1 MFEIEWLSYTD
12 RILWKLESSEIQK
25 IVLVMETKFYIKNR
39 ENRMETIFKKVTKW
53 VALFLCV
60 LLGSSGAFAQEL
72 TVDGV
77 ESTTACPGNP
87 IVLQAAGFDTDVTT
101 VDFYRSKNGGAFEVV
116 GSAIG
121 ADGVFVYVD
130 DMGDTNYSYYAKAG
144 GKQSNVVTVNQAPEN
159 ECATACHQSSTGDY
173 FNGTD
178 FNPKGGSQTTSNTI
192 DGSLINDPDGDVESY
207 FDDYDVIFK
216 NEGCGQGK
224 ISNDFQAFFGDFKP
238 KADSTGKYSNYYW
251 FSNGQDISCTPFSYS
266 FKMYGSPI
274 NNVKDTVWD
283 MSYYRMTLRAYIKK
297 KSNCTSDCSNATLI
311 LETGSGSQGNFY
323 QNADHADVFLYDDQ
337 TGKLIGKKSANNSFA
352 HLSLSDLL
360 CKSEL
365 NDRLLRLDVHF
376 YGKFDLMNK
385 NDNTYFTLKPKFNQ
399 WGSCFEMAV
408 DYVSAEMQSVCM
420 DNSAACIDD
429 YVTVV
434 AAGFP
439 YGSEYIWEVYNKETK
454 TWESLKTS
462 NGNTIPTTENKVSIR
477 VTDLG
482 KKAYRVYDKNTV
494 NSSSEY
500 MNFYLTGKNCKPI
513 LPGKIV
519 GERTV
524 CFDPTDTDAIGEKF
538 YVEPRDGNPNVSYT
552 WKLTKDGVDYSN
564 RISYKG
570 GDLVH
575 GDPKGDTIYVKLGNE
590 DYSGEYILQVYTNYW
605 EKLPDNTYKKETAS
619 TPIPAT
625 LNAYRMPKIDL
636 VLHNGSDG
644 VDENQKKLC
653 PTDKKQVL
661 TIKADG
667 AMEDLPYIYEWSSAT
682 PFTGHPDSANVVMPW
697 DSACSG
703 KLKEHKLGVTVS
715 IQDVGCPTTAERTYG
730 VSPLEQPEIHC
741 NTLPQSESFFLSETE
756 SEKSIQLKSP
766 TFEAGCEKD
775 PDFFVSV
782 KEKKG
787 GVCGKEVA
795 SIATSKSEVENALK
809 NNPVS
814 LPAGS
819 YCVEYI
825 VRDGCGNE
833 DACSVEILVK
843 DTVPPYVNCTK
854 ISSYRTTT
862 TQQGACEATPGSK
875 VELPGLAAPT
885 LKDQNGVDGE
895 ILGFYEGRLVTANV
909 PDPNNAETRALFDK
923 DVKLNAPYEIGS
935 TYILWSFTDDWGNTS
950 YCTQLVEVIDDT
962 KPNVTCHYNI
972 NAPQVVASFDSICGL
987 SVNGL
992 LGQVESPSAVDVCSG
1007 AGTALSPV
1015 IFISGENGGALDSY
1029 RRIEKDEFDDL
1040 IFKVN
1045 QTYRI
1050 VWRYYKAFNDTVYE
1064 DCILQ
1069 FKVEDKTPPV
1079 FDCTQ
1084 LVTIRALANTY
1095 KEKDKQPL
1103 YLKYASY
1110 NDVTIND
1117 TLYTG
1122 TLKGPFDSDSIKFI
1136 TSADVEDNCDE
1147 SPTVEIRVIDP
1158 KGEVFASN
1166 VGIGTDVKSID
1177 DLKLLHF
1184 SVGANTIVY
1193 TIKDASGNQVQCSQ
1207 SIEVSTGTTPE
1218 PNCPAEF
1225 VTIYANNDCEAEFVL
1240 TKEDVPTA
1248 NVPVLSRGLYFVF
1261 PTSVLKNEDDLHKY
1275 FPSNDGVHKDNIGLL
1290 SDKSPYYLKEG
1301 KTHPAPEKEYVK
1313 LPALNMGLLCQVTS
1327 FDNWDLYNNGKAY
1340 EKVGVGPA
1348 AKINDIGRLIY
1359 WSPWRTGASGQDKMI
1374 GVSNSM
1380 SLADRYTI
1388 YPYKIELLTSDGEP
1402 VLGNESLI
1410 AQDSVYGTDD
1420 GTFVYNDIETVRYRY
1435 FRPRSYYSRGTG
1447 WNLNGNSAEPGYV
1460 STDEYDYVCEAK
1472 SLNRVNNYEE
1482 TILSTK
1488 LTKGEYQLI
1497 YHFENQRN
1505 KLADD
1510 YQSVACTVK
1519 IVVEDTI
1526 PPTMDC
1532 SVIDLAVT
1540 KKTFAANDQCKVSMD
1555 SLRQYG
1561 FKEFTKDELNVND
1574 NCSNRE
1580 NITLELERVHNSL
1593 VNKEPSIVY
1602 GNELEM
1608 GLTTFR
1614 WIITDESSNKDTC
1627 ELNITVVDLTPPVVD
1642 CSKIPNIS
1650 AVTEPGLCTASSA
1663 SFGLTIP
1670 VAEKGDACSNFSD
1683 SEVIKGVP
1691 YRYRLDENGD
1701 TINGSNGLDVFD
1713 VPYELGDTYIRW
1725 TFTDAVGNDTFCI
1738 QKITVIDNQKPI
1750 FADCDNLEK
1759 LTYELEAEECA
1770 APVDK
1775 VKVLLGSHTATDNCG
1790 VEVEGVP
1797 YVHVTI
1803 GDPIKPEYKD
1813 FSYPLFVPLP
1823 DNFLKDTTYK
1833 IIWVFDDGEGNAIAC
1848 DQDLEIKDVTIPDI
1862 SSVCPSDKVIDVAA
1876 TVECSVEIGN
1886 IDLPTIDEMK
1896 INDKCD
1902 GILYPEMIIR
1912 IVDSKGKYLAYR
1924 KNIVDG
1930 VDETVGVLF
1939 PVTKPGMPHYVIY
1952 AYEDKAGNVDTCQ
1965 FEVNIADSIA
1975 PIVECMAKE
1984 QGPFF
1989 RDDEECYMSWERLFE
2004 MYHRPSA
2011 RDLCDGELYGQDYI
2025 TPTINRFEIK
2035 CSEYVGGVCTKYD
2048 TTLVGHTDEEFD
2060 YPIGETLL
2068 EYIFTDK
2075 TGNSDTCLVSIP
2087 VQTGIECP
2095 NDTLK
2100 PKAELGECIV
2110 KFGSLNSMLDT
2121 LKSYAVDIC
2130 TGDSILGNWTG
2141 RNGSFLPS
2149 ADFEF
2154 AVGDTFTNIIQLQI
2168 PLVGS
2173 EYYCDVVI
2181 VPMHQNPIK
2190 PACEIEPL
2198 SDFVV
2203 TAIEGECEASNES
2216 TANVPVPTAID
2227 TCTKATIY
2235 GVPFIYGEDT
2245 TKVDFSTKIFPTG
2258 TTTIHWQ
2265 FVSPWNLSDTAWC
2278 EQNIIV
2284 KGNKKFDIDC
2294 DVVAPTYHDTIL
2306 DCGPAKP
2313 EELSIDT
2320 PWVADPCLEEGHPE
2334 YMRKGVP
2341 TRSDGLSMTDPF
2353 PLGNTQIKWT
2363 FTDFTGAVDT
2373 FCVQDVEI
2381 RSREEL
2387 IIHCDAIEDV
2397 HVDVAEGECT
2407 VNADKVLLPT
2417 PQYALHPCLKDENGE
2432 PLKIEGVPSRGD
2444 KRDLD
2449 SSYYVGRTLIIWT
2462 FTDTTNTLA
2471 QPIDTCHSYVQVGD
2485 VNEMPVDC
2493 ENFPDTL
2500 IVLPDDKCE
2509 LSWADFNFKVKP
2521 VVDLCT
2527 REIIDPVV
2535 SVTGLSEV
2543 VEYLEYKTYFVLE
2556 SGEEVDVLEPT
2567 QVAKDTI
2574 VKLLNDLTFN
2584 LGASTITWEYN
2595 FKGTIFS
2602 CNQTIS
2608 VKNKVAPSG
2617 GCESVPD
2624 ELTIVAPS
2632 GECEIPTDA
2641 LVDSLLKMLE
2651 PWPVAYDHC
2660 DKEEANPIKGKIYFE
2675 GKEIISDGSFSLP
2688 VGKNTVQW
2696 VFIDTA
2702 INTVGDTCD
2711 KTLIIQS
2718 DMAPTFDC
2726 RSLDTLNFE
2735 TDKCEYTYEWNDEN
2749 IPQAKDTCTSEFFAG
2764 VGTRSDN
2771 EDLNAPYPM
2780 GKTII
2785 TWKFKSPYSTDSTIC
2800 EQVVWV
2806 RTTAQPLFDCESLDT
2821 VQLFVLDGMCDEDV
2835 FTYLDTLTYPVAKDS
2850 CTGIEIPGI
2859 PLTKDSVEFSSESRF
2874 YVGDTTKII
2883 WKFFHDS
2890 LNVTPKYCDQ
2900 YVLVTSYNEPIFDCE
2915 ALQEQN
2921 IKFEIAGCDTIL
2933 GSDAIPTPAAV
2944 DYCTKDSVYGVGSR
2958 SDGKA
2963 LNDPFPVGTTTITWL
2978 FKSPYSNISAECEQ
2992 KVVVLSTQEIDFDCE
3007 DLDSIYVPI
3016 YDVNTC
3022 DTSGLILNAPVA
3034 LHPCPEQSGIAE
3046 IKGVP
3051 FINKAVTITPNAD
3064 STEWTIDKIHVGLH
3078 KITWTFTDPSDPVTL
3093 VDPVKE
3099 CEQVLQIGDGTNAS
3113 VDCEN
3118 YPDTTI
3124 VLDPADCAISWE
3136 DMNLNIKP
3144 VFDVCSGEL
3153 LVPTLSRSTG
3163 KAIEAT
3169 LNADGTLKIVAE
3181 DFTVG
3186 VDTIIWFFE
3195 SIGAQCEQA
3204 ILVKDNIAPEF
3215 DCENFEPNHLTLTAP
3230 SGECEVIASA
3240 IYDSLENL
3248 FEPWPFAIEKCT
3260 GDTIPGRVYL
3270 DEIATGNELLKGS
3283 SKNITVGDHKL
3294 VWLFIDSLI
3303 NQVGAVCEKD
3313 FTLKS
3318 DMAPMFD
3325 CESLTDLK
3333 FDIEGC
3339 NTNSLTTD
3347 DIPTPQAKDACVDT
3361 LISGVGVR
3369 LNPDSTIQM
3378 DGTEPLPVLGV
3389 YPVGTTIIR
3398 WTFTSPFSNEEK
3410 VCYQNVVVKTTQE
3423 IDFDCESL
3431 EGEVIRISVNP
3442 LTLVSDPEA
3451 ESSKIDTLHA
3461 IHPCPAE
3468 SGVEFILGVP
3478 SIEGQEA
3485 FILSLDSTKWTI
3497 PALPAD
3503 TYKVVWTFADTTE
3516 TMVEPIKRCEQTLIV
3531 ENLKDTLFCPPGR
3544 NQSTITCVTEESLPI
3559 FNSFE
3564 EFKAA
3569 GGWITDHNQFDASS
3583 FGYIEDSIGTP
3594 YCDQTRYVTYFVLDV
3609 RGDKI
3614 SCTDTI
3620 FVKDNE
3626 APVFAEMVDTFT
3638 IACDEELPIFE
3649 KAQVDDCDP
3658 DVKLNLDSV
3667 SHQGDNPSECNYYS
3681 YTIDYQWTA
3690 VDRCNNKSVYP
3701 FVLSVVDTIAPT
3713 INLPLDWSDTA
3724 LSNYLKGC
3732 LFSVPDFEEDL
3743 RSEEVIQ
3750 DNCSSLDNIKISQ
3763 YPAAG
3768 DTIKKTT
3775 TIYIT
3780 ISDPC
3785 GKDTVVTKVVYVQ
3798 ERDEILSLDAYDITK
3813 CGSDSSVID
3822 LWGQTTRFA
3831 TGFRYQ
3837 EYGDTW
3843 YPVPSN
3849 PVYDC
3854 YRDSISEE
3862 SLVFSDNPLTYYD
3875 KFHPG
3880 PSDTD
3885 KEIQRSLT
3893 ELKRMS
3899 RSGKYIFVAVD
3910 TATMCRDTAS
3920 SYLTINERPRVAIE
3934 SGIMTICELTTVDS
3948 LDLYSYVKCVDDM
3961 GSEITNEGWTL
3972 GEDVYSFVDSVI
3984 MANNEDN
3991 LIYFVENACGK
4002 TTSEDTYI
4010 TFCDSIPSTTEDSL
4024 KWVGGSEKNLAMLRS
4039 EDYKTKDSIL
4049 LDVRKRFESEAIVI
4063 NPTPNDPARIWKGE
4077 QVVLEL
4083 NTDYKFDECLWYK
4096 VKGYFDYSSEVL
4108 KDSLEDEMDE
4118 LLDIMEYSDLYE
4130 LFENPEDTSVY
4141 YVTLTDG
4148 VCPAIPGQLLQVD
4161 VLPKLPT
4168 AFTPYDKDGMND
4180 VYMEGRAVV
4189 IFDRYGAKVF
4199 EGDNGWDGT
4208 FKGRL
4213 ADPGVYYSKV
4223 FLNSGMSLSGT
4234 IEIVK
4239 VK

>member
-1 MFEIEWLSYTD
+1 M
-12 RILWKLESSEIQK
+12 
-25 IVLVMETKFYIKNR
+25 LVMETKFYIKNR
-39 ENRMETIFKKVTKW
+39 ENKMGTIFKKVTKW

-60 LLGSSGAFAQEL
+60 FLGSSGAFAQTL

-87 IVLQAAGFDTDVTT
+87 IVLQVTGVPEGIST
-101 VDFYRSKNGGAFEVV
+101 VDFYRSTNGTTFTVA
-116 GSAIG
+116 GSALG
-121 ADGVFVYVD
+121 SDGVFVYVD
-130 DMGDTNYSYYAKAG
+130 DMKETNYYYYAQFSSTKT
-144 GKQSNVVTVNQAPEN
+144 NIVTVNQAPEN
-159 ECATACHQSSTGDY
+159 ECASSCYTTTTGEY
-173 FNGTD
+173 YLGTD
-178 FNPKGGSQTTSNTI
+178 FNPKPGNEDKFSFDLNKVENHFQDNGITFVGSSSGMVQKWDKVT
-192 DGSLINDPDGDVESY
+192 DMDSLKGVVGD
-207 FDDYDVIFK
+207 
-216 NEGCGQGK
+216 
-224 ISNDFQAFFGDFKP
+224 
-238 KADSTGKYSNYYW
+238 NYYYVYNV
-251 FSNGQDISCTPFSYS
+251 SKGSSTPFKLTFDRAKY
-266 FKMYGSPI
+266 YGKTFRFSMRLYL
-274 NNVKDTVWD
+274 N
-283 MSYYRMTLRAYIKK
+283 LE
-297 KSNCTSDCSNATLI
+297 NCTSF
-311 LETGSGSQGNFY
+311 ESQAKMNFRTQFGNSVRLCVD
-323 QNADHADVFLYDDQ
+323 ASIYD
-337 TGKLIGKKSANNSFA
+337 GKKGTHLKNYSDVCGNGHLDNNLVLGSDVNTFLANGN
-352 HLSLSDLL
+352 
-360 CKSEL
+360 K
-365 NDRLLRLDVHF
+365 LLRMEFVF
-376 YGKFDLMNK
+376 YGEFKTQNQEDLEI
-385 NDNTYFTLKPKFNQ
+385 YPEFQQ
-399 WGSCFEMAV
+399 WSGCAEVAV
-408 DYVSAEMQSVCM
+408 DYISGEAQMVCM
-420 DNSAACIDD
+420 DNSAVCIGDN
-429 YVTVV
+429 VLVH

-439 YGSEYIWEVYNKETK
+439 RNAQYVWQKWSGTDWVTFNDKNVDELQIKV
-454 TWESLKTS
+454 
-462 NGNTIPTTENKVSIR
+462 EN
-477 VTDLG
+477 LG
-482 KKAYRVYDKNTV
+482 KEKYRVLDNKTNTNV
-494 NSSSEY
+494 E
-500 MNFYLTGKNCKPI
+500 FFITGKNCKPI
-513 LPGKIV
+513 LPSKILGV
-519 GERTV
+519 NEF
-524 CFDPTDTDAIGEKF
+524 CFPSADTF
-538 YVEPRDGNPNVSYT
+538 YVDQRDGNPNVGYT
-552 WKLTKDGVDYSN
+552 WKLTSPKGKEINDRIHYIGKDTVQ
-564 RISYKG
+564 G
-570 GDLVH
+570 GSL
-575 GDPKGDTIYVKLGNE
+575 KGDTVVVELDPSDVGGN
-590 DYSGEYILQVYTNYW
+590 YTLSVYTNQYELKPNGKY
-605 EKLPDNTYKKETAS
+605 EKLPVSDSISTTLTAHK
-619 TPIPAT
+619 TPDIE
-625 LNAYRMPKIDL
+625 LLLYR
-636 VLHNGSDG
+636 NGELRDT
-644 VDENQKKLC
+644 LC
-653 PTDKKQVL
+653 PTDKDQVIL
-661 TIKADG
+661 AKSNAKPN
-667 AMEDLPYIYEWSSAT
+667 EVEYEYVWESASSIA
-682 PFTGHPDSANVVMPW
+682 GHPDSANVVMPW
-697 DSACSG
+697 DEACSG
-703 KLKEHKLGVTVS
+703 NLDKHKIGVTVS
-715 IQDVGCPTTAERTYG
+715 LKGVALGCPNYVSKEYDVLDVEAPFISCVALAENETFY
-730 VSPLEQPEIHC
+730 L
-741 NTLPQSESFFLSETE
+741 TETE
-756 SEKSIQLKSP
+756 SKKSIILKHP
-766 TFEAGCEKD
+766 TFEAGCD
-775 PDFFVSV
+775 PDPAFTVTVREKVEGDCKNIVSTI
-782 KEKKG
+782 E
-787 GVCGKEVA
+787 
-795 SIATSKSEVENALK
+795 TSKAKVEEDLK
-809 NNPVS
+809 NNPVL
-814 LPAGS
+814 LPAGE
-819 YCVEYI
+819 YCVEYL
-825 VRDGCGNE
+825 VRDDCGK
-833 DACSVEILVK
+833 DASCIKYITVY
-843 DTVPPYVNCTK
+843 DTIAPK
-854 ISSYRTTT
+854 IECDKITDYKTTT
-862 TQQGACEATPGSK
+862 TEQGACEAVPGVK
-875 VELPGLAAPT
+875 VQLPGISAPT
-885 LKDQNGVDGE
+885 MSDINGVDGE
-895 ILGFYEGRLVTANV
+895 VLGVYEGRLEATNE
-909 PDPNNAETRALFDK
+909 PDPSNEEIRKEFSTSVD
-923 DVKLNAPYEIGS
+923 LNAPYNVGA
-935 TYILWSFTDDWGNTS
+935 TYILWSFTDNWGNTS
-950 YCTQLVEVIDDT
+950 YCTQKVLLIDDT
-962 KPNVTCHYNI
+962 KPKVECLYNLDNPI
-972 NAPQVVASFDSICGL
+972 EVSSFDSICGL

-992 LGQVESPSAVDVCSG
+992 LRQVESPVGTDVCSD
-1007 AGTALSPV
+1007 AGTALTPR
-1015 IFISGENGGALDSY
+1015 IFISGENGGNLTSY
-1029 RRIEKDEFDDL
+1029 REIFQEEFNDL
-1040 IFKVN
+1040 IFEVN
-1045 QTYRI
+1045 HSYRI
-1050 VWRYYKAFNDTVYE
+1050 VWRYYKKASTAFADTTVYE
-1064 DCILQ
+1064 ECVLQ
-1069 FKVEDKTPPV
+1069 FEVKDNTAPQ

-1084 LVTIRALANTY
+1084 LTTIYTLANTY
-1095 KEKDKQPL
+1095 KELNKLPE
-1103 YLKYASY
+1103 YLDFASY
-1110 NDVTIND
+1110 DDVKKDGNT
-1117 TLYTG
+1117 YEG
-1122 TLKGPFDSDSIKFI
+1122 TLKIPFDEGQIKFI
-1136 TSADVEDNCDE
+1136 TSADVTDNCDKDVD
-1147 SPTVEIRVIDP
+1147 VEVRVYDP
-1158 KGEVFASN
+1158 NGDIVASN
-1166 VGIGTDVKSID
+1166 VGVGTQLKSIE
-1177 DLKLLHF
+1177 DLKKLQF
-1184 SVGANTIVY
+1184 KVGANLIQYVIRDDSGNEVPCGQTIV
-1193 TIKDASGNQVQCSQ
+1193 
-1207 SIEVSTGTTPE
+1207 VSTGTTPE
-1218 PNCPAEF
+1218 PNCPDEF
-1225 VTIYANNDCEAEFVL
+1225 VTIYADSNCDASFVL

-1261 PTSVLKNEDDLHKY
+1261 PSNVLTKEADLHKY
-1275 FPSNDGVHKDNIGLL
+1275 FPSNDGVYKDNIGLL
-1290 SDKSPYYLKEG
+1290 SDKSPYYLNEG

-1313 LPALNMGLLCQVTS
+1313 LPALNMGLLCQATS
-1327 FDNWDLYNNGKAY
+1327 FDNWDLYNNGRAY
-1340 EKVGVGPA
+1340 QDKVIGPGVGMFPPFGPGPA
-1348 AKINDIGRLIY
+1348 AKEKEDVGRLIY
-1359 WSPWRTGASGQDKMI
+1359 WSPWRTGADTDDKMI

-1380 SLADRYTI
+1380 SLTDNYTV
-1388 YPYKIELLTSDGEP
+1388 YPYKIELLTSDGQP
-1402 VLGNESLI
+1402 VLAETLI
-1410 AQDSVYGTDD
+1410 AQDSLYGTED
-1420 GTFVYNDIETVRYRY
+1420 GTFVHNDIETVRYRY
-1435 FRPRSYYSRGTG
+1435 FRPRSYYPY
-1447 WNLNGNSAEPGYV
+1447 NLNGDKNVAGYI
-1460 STDEYDYVCEAK
+1460 STEEFDYVCEAK

-1497 YHFENQRN
+1497 YHFENQRS

-1532 SVIDLAVT
+1532 SVIDLALT
-1540 KKTFAANDQCKVSMD
+1540 KTTFAASDQCKVSMD
-1555 SLRQYG
+1555 TLRKYG
-1561 FKEFTKDELNVND
+1561 FKAFTKDDLNAED
-1574 NCSNRE
+1574 NCSIRDS
-1580 NITLELERVHNSL
+1580 IKLTVERVHNSL
-1593 VNKEPSIVY
+1593 INKDSVAVY

-1614 WIITDESSNKDTC
+1614 WIITDESNNTDTC
-1627 ELNITVVDLTPPVVD
+1627 SIDVNVVDMTPPIVD
-1642 CSKIPNIS
+1642 CSKIPDIS
-1650 AVTEPGLCTASSA
+1650 ASTEPGLCSASAA
-1663 SFGLTIP
+1663 SFGLIIP
-1670 VAEKGDACSNFSD
+1670 VAEKGDACSNFSNSD
-1683 SEVIKGVP
+1683 VIKGVP
-1691 YRYRLDENGD
+1691 YRYQLTEAGD
-1701 TINGSNGLDVFD
+1701 TVPNSTGLDVFSE
-1713 VPYELGDTYIRW
+1713 PYKVGDTYIRW

-1750 FADCDNLEK
+1750 FADCDNLK
-1759 LTYELEAEECA
+1759 DLDIELSPTQCVASEDMVRAE
-1770 APVDK
+1770 
-1775 VKVLLGSHTATDNCG
+1775 LGSHSATDNCG
-1790 VEVEGVP
+1790 DVVEGIP
-1797 YVHVTI
+1797 YMHVVSGT
-1803 GDPIKPEYKD
+1803 PLKPEYANLA
-1813 FSYPLFVPLP
+1813 FPNFVELP
-1823 DNFLKDTTYK
+1823 DEFKKDTTYK
-1833 IIWVFDDGEGNAIAC
+1833 IIWVFDDNNGNVVAC
-1848 DQDLEIKDVTIPDI
+1848 DQNVKISDVTPPNI
-1862 SSVCPSDKVIDVAA
+1862 SAVCPADKLMDVNA
-1876 TVECSVEIGN
+1876 TTECSVDFENLGLKSIEEMMVT
-1886 IDLPTIDEMK
+1886 DL
-1896 INDKCD
+1896 CD
-1902 GILYPEMIIR
+1902 GDIYPELIVH
-1912 IVDSKGKYLAYR
+1912 IVDKFGNYQDYKKSLKTGQDE
-1924 KNIVDG
+1924 IVG
-1930 VDETVGVLF
+1930 LKF
-1939 PVTKPGMPHYVIY
+1939 PVTKPGIPHFVEYV
-1952 AYEDKAGNVDTCQ
+1952 YEDKSGNVDICK
-1965 FEVNIADSIA
+1965 FEINIVDAIA
-1975 PIVECMAKE
+1975 PVIDCPTTK
-1984 QGPFF
+1984 QGPFAH
-1989 RDDEECYMSWERLFE
+1989 DPGVCYLSWENLFK
-2004 MYHRPSA
+2004 MYNRPSA
-2011 RDLCDGELYGQDYI
+2011 TDICDGELWGEGYI
-2025 TPTINRFEIK
+2025 SNPVINRYEVS
-2035 CSEYVGGVCTKYD
+2035 CSEYANGVCMKLD
-2048 TTLVGHTDEEFD
+2048 TVLVGHNDEEMD

-2075 TGNSDTCLVSIP
+2075 TGNSDTCVVSIP

-2095 NDTLK
+2095 NDTLR
-2100 PKAELGECIV
+2100 PKAELGECVV
-2110 KFGSLNSMLDT
+2110 KFGSLASMLDT

-2141 RNGSFLPS
+2141 RNGGMVPS
-2149 ADFEF
+2149 YDFEF
-2154 AVGDTFTNIIQLQI
+2154 EVGDTLTNIIQLQI

-2181 VPMHQNPIK
+2181 IPSHQNPIK

-2235 GVPFIYGEDT
+2235 GVPFIFGEDT

-2265 FVSPWNLSDTAWC
+2265 FVSPWNLNDTAWC

-2381 RSREEL
+2381 RSSEEL

-2444 KRDLD
+2444 HKELNEP
-2449 SSYYVGRTLIIWT
+2449 YYVGKTLITWT

-2493 ENFPDTL
+2493 KNFPDTL
-2500 IVLPDDKCE
+2500 IVLQDDKCG

-2641 LVDSLLKMLE
+2641 LVDSLLKMLQ

-2675 GKEIISDGSFSLP
+2675 GKEITSDGSFSLP

-2749 IPQAKDTCTSEFFAG
+2749 IPQAKDICTSEFFAG

-2890 LNVTPKYCDQ
+2890 LNVTPNYCDQ

-2915 ALQEQN
+2915 ALQEQD

-2958 SDGKA
+2958 SDGKE

-2978 FKSPYSNISAECEQ
+2978 FKSPYSNISAECDQ
-2992 KVVVLSTQEIDFDCE
+2992 KVVVLSTQTIDFDCE

-3078 KITWTFTDPSDPVTL
+3078 KITWTFTDPSDPATL
-3093 VDPVKE
+3093 LDPVKE

-3113 VDCEN
+3113 VDCKN

-3124 VLDPADCAISWE
+3124 VLDPTDCAISWE

-3153 LVPTLSRSTG
+3153 LVPALSRSSG

-3270 DEIATGNELLKGS
+3270 DEIAAGNELLKGS

-3303 NQVGAVCEKD
+3303 NKVGAVCEKD

-3318 DMAPMFD
+3318 DMAPKFD

-3333 FDIEGC
+3333 FDVEGC

-3361 LISGVGVR
+3361 LIAGVGVR
-3369 LNPDSTIQM
+3369 LNADSTIQM

-3389 YPVGTTIIR
+3389 YPVGTTLIR
-3398 WTFTSPFSNEEK
+3398 WTFTSPFSNVEK

-3442 LTLVSDPEA
+3442 LTLLSDPEA

-3485 FILSLDSTKWTI
+3485 FILSSDSTKWTI

-3516 TMVEPIKRCEQTLIV
+3516 TMVDPIKRCEQTLIV

-3649 KAQVDDCDP
+3649 KVQVDDCDP
-3658 DVKLNLDSV
+3658 DVKLNLDSD

-3831 TGFRYQ
+3831 TGFRYL
-3837 EYGDTW
+3837 EYGGIW

>member
-1 MFEIEWLSYTD
+1 
-12 RILWKLESSEIQK
+12 
-25 IVLVMETKFYIKNR
+25 METKFYIKNR
-39 ENRMETIFKKVTKW
+39 ENRMGTIFKKVTKW
-53 VALFLCV
+53 VALFLCAF
-60 LLGSSGAFAQEL
+60 LGSSGAFAQTL

-87 IVLQAAGFDTDVTT
+87 IVLQVTGVPDGIST
-101 VDFYRSKNGGAFEVV
+101 VDFYRSTNGTTFTVA
-116 GSAIG
+116 GSALG
-121 ADGVFVYVD
+121 SDGVFVYVD
-130 DMGDTNYSYYAKAG
+130 DMKETNYYYYAQFSSTKT
-144 GKQSNVVTVNQAPEN
+144 NTVTVNQAPAD
-159 ECATACHQSSTGDY
+159 ECASSCHTTTTGEY
-173 FNGTD
+173 YLGTD
-178 FNPKGGSQTTSNTI
+178 FNPKPGNEDKFLFDLDKVENHFKDNGITFVGSSSGMVKKWDKVTDMDSVK
-192 DGSLINDPDGDVESY
+192 GVVGD
-207 FDDYDVIFK
+207 
-216 NEGCGQGK
+216 
-224 ISNDFQAFFGDFKP
+224 
-238 KADSTGKYSNYYW
+238 NYYYVYKV
-251 FSNGQDISCTPFSYS
+251 SSGSSTPFKLTFDRAKY
-266 FKMYGSPI
+266 YGKTFRFSMRLYL
-274 NNVKDTVWD
+274 N
-283 MSYYRMTLRAYIKK
+283 LE
-297 KSNCTSDCSNATLI
+297 NCTEFEKQSKMNFRTQFGNSVRLCVDASVYDGEKGTHLKTYPETCGNGHLDNNLVLGSDVNTFLAN
-311 LETGSGSQGNFY
+311 GN
-323 QNADHADVFLYDDQ
+323 
-337 TGKLIGKKSANNSFA
+337 K
-352 HLSLSDLL
+352 
-360 CKSEL
+360 
-365 NDRLLRLDVHF
+365 LLRMEFVF
-376 YGKFDLMNK
+376 YGEFKTQNQEDLEI
-385 NDNTYFTLKPKFNQ
+385 YPEFQQ
-399 WGSCFEMAV
+399 WSGCAEVAV
-408 DYVSAEMQSVCM
+408 DYISGEAQMVCM
-420 DNSAACIDD
+420 DNSAVCIGDN
-429 YVTVV
+429 VLVH

-439 YGSEYIWEVYNKETK
+439 RNAQYVWQKWSGTDWVTFNDKNVDELQIKV
-454 TWESLKTS
+454 
-462 NGNTIPTTENKVSIR
+462 EN
-477 VTDLG
+477 LG
-482 KKAYRVYDKNTV
+482 KEKYRVLDNKTNTNV
-494 NSSSEY
+494 E
-500 MNFYLTGKNCKPI
+500 FYITGKNCKPI
-513 LPGKIV
+513 LPKKIL
-519 GERTV
+519 GAKEF
-524 CFDPTDTDAIGEKF
+524 CFPSVDTF
-538 YVEPRDGNPNVSYT
+538 YVDQRDGNPNVGYT
-552 WKLTKDGVDYSN
+552 WKLTSPDGKEINDRIHDIGKDTVQ
-564 RISYKG
+564 G
-570 GDLVH
+570 GSL
-575 GDPKGDTIYVKLGNE
+575 KGDTVVVELDPSDVGGN
-590 DYSGEYILQVYTNYW
+590 YTLSVYTNQYELKPNGKY
-605 EKLPDNTYKKETAS
+605 EKLPVSDSISTTLTAHK
-619 TPIPAT
+619 TPDIE
-625 LNAYRMPKIDL
+625 LLLYR
-636 VLHNGSDG
+636 NGELRDT
-644 VDENQKKLC
+644 LC
-653 PTDKKQVL
+653 PTDKDQIILAKSNAKPNEV
-661 TIKADG
+661 
-667 AMEDLPYIYEWSSAT
+667 EYEYVWESASSIA
-682 PFTGHPDSANVVMPW
+682 GHPDSANVVMPW
-697 DSACSG
+697 DEACSG
-703 KLKEHKLGVTVS
+703 NLDKHKIGVTVS
-715 IQDVGCPTTAERTYG
+715 LKGVPLGCPNYVSKEYDVLDVEAPFISCVALAENETFY
-730 VSPLEQPEIHC
+730 L
-741 NTLPQSESFFLSETE
+741 TETE
-756 SEKSIQLKSP
+756 SKKSIILKHP
-766 TFEAGCEKD
+766 TFEAGCD
-775 PDFFVSV
+775 PDPAFTVTVREKVEGDCKNIVSTI
-782 KEKKG
+782 E
-787 GVCGKEVA
+787 
-795 SIATSKSEVENALK
+795 TSKAKVEEDLK
-809 NNPVS
+809 NNPVL
-814 LPAGS
+814 LPAGE
-819 YCVEYI
+819 YCVEYL
-825 VRDGCGNE
+825 VRDDCGK
-833 DACSVEILVK
+833 DASCIKYITVY
-843 DTVPPYVNCTK
+843 DTIAPK
-854 ISSYRTTT
+854 IECDKITDYTTT
-862 TQQGACEATPGSK
+862 TTEQGACEAVPGVK
-875 VELPGLAAPT
+875 VQLPGISAPT
-885 LKDQNGVDGE
+885 MSDINGVDGE
-895 ILGFYEGRLVTANV
+895 VLGVYEGRLEATNE
-909 PDPNNAETRALFDK
+909 PDPSNEEIRKEFSTSVDQ
-923 DVKLNAPYEIGS
+923 NAPYNVGA
-935 TYILWSFTDDWGNTS
+935 TYILWSFTDNWGNTS
-950 YCTQLVEVIDDT
+950 YCTQKVLLIDDT
-962 KPNVTCHYNI
+962 KPKVECLYNLDNPI
-972 NAPQVVASFDSICGL
+972 EVSSFDSICGL

-992 LGQVESPSAVDVCSG
+992 LRQVESPIGTDVCSD
-1007 AGTALSPV
+1007 AGTALTPR
-1015 IFISGENGGALDSY
+1015 IFISGENGGNLTSY
-1029 RRIEKDEFDDL
+1029 REIFQEEFNDL
-1040 IFKVN
+1040 IFEVN
-1045 QTYRI
+1045 HSYRI
-1050 VWRYYKAFNDTVYE
+1050 VWRYYKKASTAFADTTVYE
-1064 DCILQ
+1064 ECVLQ
-1069 FKVEDKTPPV
+1069 FEVKDKTPPV

-1084 LVTIRALANTY
+1084 LVTIYALANTY

-1136 TSADVEDNCDE
+1136 TSVDVEDNCDE

-1207 SIEVSTGTTPE
+1207 SIVVSTGTTPE

-1261 PTSVLKNEDDLHKY
+1261 PTGVLKNEVDLHKY
-1275 FPSNDGVHKDNIGLL
+1275 FPSNDGVYADNIGLL
-1290 SDKSPYYLKEG
+1290 SDKSPCYLNAG
-1301 KTHPAPEKEYVK
+1301 KTHPAQEKEYVK

-1359 WSPWRTGASGQDKMI
+1359 WSPWRTGASEKDKMI

-1388 YPYKIELLTSDGEP
+1388 YPYKIELLTSDGQA

-1435 FRPRSYYSRGTG
+1435 FRPRSYYSSGTG

-1472 SLNRVNNYEE
+1472 SLNRVNNYEG

-1540 KKTFAANDQCKVSMD
+1540 KKTFAANDQCKVPMD
-1555 SLRQYG
+1555 SLKKYG
-1561 FKEFTKDELNVND
+1561 FKKFTKDDLNVKD
-1574 NCSNRE
+1574 NCSERS
-1580 NITLELERVHNSL
+1580 NITIEIERVHNSL
-1593 VNKEPSIVY
+1593 VNKEHEFVY
-1602 GNELEM
+1602 NYELEM

-1627 ELNITVVDLTPPVVD
+1627 ELDINVVDLTPPVVD

-1663 SFGLTIP
+1663 SFGLIIP
-1670 VAEKGDACSNFSD
+1670 VAEKGDACSNFSNSD
-1683 SEVIKGVP
+1683 VIKGVP
-1691 YRYRLDENGD
+1691 YRYQLTEAGD
-1701 TINGSNGLDVFD
+1701 TVPNSTGLDVFSE
-1713 VPYELGDTYIRW
+1713 PYKVGDTYIRW

-1738 QKITVIDNQKPI
+1738 QKITVVDNEKPI
-1750 FADCDNLEK
+1750 FADCDSLED
-1759 LTYELEAEECA
+1759 LDIELSPTQCVATEDMVRAE
-1770 APVDK
+1770 
-1775 VKVLLGSHTATDNCG
+1775 LGTLSATDNCG
-1790 VEVEGVP
+1790 EVVEGMP
-1797 YVHVTI
+1797 YMHVLAGT
-1803 GDPIKPEYKD
+1803 PLKPEYANLP
-1813 FSYPLFVPLP
+1813 FPNFVELP
-1823 DNFLKDTTYK
+1823 DEFKKDTTYK
-1833 IIWVFDDGEGNAIAC
+1833 IIWVFDDNNGNVVAC
-1848 DQDLEIKDVTIPDI
+1848 DQNVKISDVTPPNI
-1862 SSVCPSDKVIDVAA
+1862 SAVCPADKLMDVNA
-1876 TVECSVEIGN
+1876 TTECSVDFENLGLKSIEEMMVT
-1886 IDLPTIDEMK
+1886 DL
-1896 INDKCD
+1896 CD
-1902 GILYPEMIIR
+1902 GDIYPELIVH
-1912 IVDSKGKYLAYR
+1912 IVDKFGNYQDYKKSLKTGQDE
-1924 KNIVDG
+1924 IVG
-1930 VDETVGVLF
+1930 LKF
-1939 PVTKPGMPHYVIY
+1939 PVTKPGIPHFVEYV
-1952 AYEDKAGNVDTCQ
+1952 YEDKSGNVDICK
-1965 FEVNIADSIA
+1965 FEINIVDAIA
-1975 PIVECMAKE
+1975 PVIDCPTSK
-1984 QGPFF
+1984 QGPFAH
-1989 RDDEECYMSWERLFE
+1989 DPGVCYLSWENLFK
-2004 MYHRPSA
+2004 MYNRPSA
-2011 RDLCDGELYGQDYI
+2011 TDICDGELWGEGYI
-2025 TPTINRFEIK
+2025 SNPVINRYEVS
-2035 CSEYVGGVCTKYD
+2035 CSEYANGVCMKLD
-2048 TTLVGHTDEEFD
+2048 TVLVGHNDEEMD
-2060 YPIGETLL
+2060 YPVGETLL

-2075 TGNSDTCLVSIP
+2075 TGNSDTCVVSIP

-2095 NDTLK
+2095 NDTLR

-2110 KFGSLNSMLDT
+2110 KFGSLASMLDT

-2130 TGDSILGNWTG
+2130 TDDSILGNWTG
-2141 RNGSFLPS
+2141 RNGGMVPS
-2149 ADFEF
+2149 YDFEF
-2154 AVGDTFTNIIQLQI
+2154 EVGDTLTNIIQLQI

-2181 VPMHQNPIK
+2181 IPSHQNPIK

-2203 TAIEGECEASNES
+2203 TAIEGECEATNES

-2265 FVSPWNLSDTAWC
+2265 FVSPWNLNDTAWC
-2278 EQNIIV
+2278 DQNIIV

-2306 DCGPAKP
+2306 DCGPADP
-2313 EELSIDT
+2313 ANLSIKT
-2320 PWVADPCLEEGHPE
+2320 PWVADPCLTESDTA
-2334 YMRKGVP
+2334 YKRMGVGV
-2341 TRSDGLSMTDPF
+2341 RSDGLAMTQPF

-2373 FCVQDVEI
+2373 FCIQDIEI

-2387 IIHCDAIEDV
+2387 IIDCDAIEDV
-2397 HVDVAEGECT
+2397 HVEVAEGECT
-2407 VNADKVLLPT
+2407 VDAKQVQLPT

-2660 DKEEANPIKGKIYFE
+2660 DKEEANSIKGKIYFD
-2675 GKEIISDGSFSLP
+2675 GKEITSDGSFSLP

-2711 KTLIIQS
+2711 KTIIIQS
-2718 DMAPTFDC
+2718 DMAPIFDC

-2735 TDKCEYTYEWNDEN
+2735 TDKCEYTYEWNNEN

-2771 EDLNAPYPM
+2771 KDLNAPYPM

-2806 RTTAQPLFDCESLDT
+2806 RTTAQPLFDCETLDT

-2915 ALQEQN
+2915 ALQEQD

-2958 SDGKA
+2958 SDGKE

-2978 FKSPYSNISAECEQ
+2978 FKSPYSNISAECDQ
-2992 KVVVLSTQEIDFDCE
+2992 KVVVLSTQTIDFDCE

-3034 LHPCPEQSGIAE
+3034 VHPCPEQSGVAE

-3078 KITWTFTDPSDPVTL
+3078 KITWTFTDPSDPATL

-3294 VWLFIDSLI
+3294 VWLFVDSLI
-3303 NQVGAVCEKD
+3303 NQIGAICEKD

-3361 LISGVGVR
+3361 LIAGVGVR
-3369 LNPDSTIQM
+3369 LNADSTIQM

-3431 EGEVIRISVNP
+3431 EGKVIRISVNP
-3442 LTLVSDPEA
+3442 LTLLSDPEA

-3485 FILSLDSTKWTI
+3485 FILSSDSTKWTI
-3497 PALPAD
+3497 PALSAD
-3503 TYKVVWTFADTTE
+3503 TYKVVWTFTDITE
-3516 TMVEPIKRCEQTLIV
+3516 TMVDPIKRCEQTLIV

-3798 ERDEILSLDAYDITK
+3798 ERAEILSLEAYDITK
-3813 CGSDSSVID
+3813 CGSDSSAID

-3831 TGFRYQ
+3831 TGFHYQ

-3843 YPVPSN
+3843 YSVPSN

-3880 PSDTD
+3880 PLDAD

>member
-1 MFEIEWLSYTD
+1 
-12 RILWKLESSEIQK
+12 
-25 IVLVMETKFYIKNR
+25 MENLFR
-39 ENRMETIFKKVTKW
+39 KVTKL
-53 VALFLCV
+53 VVLFLCV
-60 LLGSSGAFAQEL
+60 LLGSSGAFAQTL

-77 ESTTACPGNP
+77 ESTTACPNNP
-87 IVLQAAGFDTDVTT
+87 IVLQATGFDSNVTT
-101 VDFYRSKNGGAFEVV
+101 VDFYRSIDGTNFGIV
-116 GSAIG
+116 GSATG
-121 ADGVFVYVD
+121 ADGVFVFVD
-130 DMGDTNYSYYAKAG
+130 DMKETDYYYYAKVSSD
-144 GKQSNVVTVNQAPEN
+144 KTNTVVVKQAPAD
-159 ECATACHQSSTGDY
+159 ECASSCHTTSTGEY

-178 FNPKGGSQTTSNTI
+178 FNPKKEYLNSAPNQVPMPNG
-192 DGSLINDPDGDVESY
+192 VESY
-207 FDDYDVIFK
+207 FDQHDVKF
-216 NEGCGQGK
+216 GS
-224 ISNDFQAFFGDFKP
+224 SNNNYAITTDFKDYFGTLP
-238 KADSTGKYSNYYW
+238 KDNKDGSNNYYW
-251 FSNGQDISCTPFSYS
+251 IIENGFTGCPFTYD
-266 FKMYGSPI
+266 FLIAENGKYVWGKKYYRFTMKMYLTKKCNCSVD
-274 NNVKDTVWD
+274 NNA
-283 MSYYRMTLRAYIKK
+283 SIK
-297 KSNCTSDCSNATLI
+297 
-311 LETGSGSQGNFY
+311 LETGFGSSDSHDNLDIYFYDDASDKKLDSISTRTFQNAYIGSILNKIGCDESGNSKLIRMELYYYGYVDDPNGNF
-323 QNADHADVFLYDDQ
+323 L
-337 TGKLIGKKSANNSFA
+337 NNSRNSPYKQYASF
-352 HLSLSDLL
+352 
-360 CKSEL
+360 
-365 NDRLLRLDVHF
+365 
-376 YGKFDLMNK
+376 
-385 NDNTYFTLKPKFNQ
+385 KPLFQQMGDCIDKL
-399 WGSCFEMAV
+399 AV
-408 DYVSAEMQSVCM
+408 DYISADVESVCM
-420 DNSAACIDD
+420 DKSAVCIGEN
-429 YVTVV
+429 VLVH

-439 YGSEYIWEVYNKETK
+439 KGAKYIWEY
-454 TWESLKTS
+454 W
-462 NGNTIPTTENKVSIR
+462 NGTQWVSVSSKNTAEIEIKVER
-477 VTDLG
+477 LG
-482 KKAYRVYDKNTV
+482 KEKYRVRDDKSQANV
-494 NSSSEY
+494 E
-500 MNFYLTGKNCKPI
+500 FYITGKNCKPI

-552 WKLTKDGVDYSN
+552 WKLTKGDKDISN

-570 GDLVH
+570 GELVH

-590 DYSGEYILQVYTNYW
+590 DYSGEYTLQVYTNYW

-667 AMEDLPYIYEWSSAT
+667 EMEDLPYIYEWSSAT

-795 SIATSKSEVENALK
+795 SIATSKLKVENALK

-833 DACSVEILVK
+833 ATCAVEILVK
-843 DTVPPYVNCTK
+843 DTVPPFVNC
-854 ISSYRTTT
+854 IEIPSYKTTT
-862 TQQGACEATPGSK
+862 TQQGACKATPGSK

-895 ILGFYEGRLVTANV
+895 ILGVYEGRLVSANV

-923 DVKLNAPYEIGS
+923 DVKLNAFYEIGS

-962 KPNVTCHYNI
+962 KPNVTCRYSI
-972 NAPQVVASFDSICGL
+972 DDPQIVESFDSICGL

-992 LGQVESPSAVDVCSG
+992 LKQVEAPSAVDVCSG
-1007 AGTALSPV
+1007 EGTALTP
-1015 IFISGENGGALDSY
+1015 ITFISGENGGALDSY
-1029 RRIEKDEFDDL
+1029 RKIEKDEFDDL

-1084 LVTIRALANTY
+1084 LVTIYALANTY

-1136 TSADVEDNCDE
+1136 TSVDVEDNCDE

-1158 KGEVFASN
+1158 KGEIFASN

-1184 SVGANTIVY
+1184 LVGANTIVY

-1207 SIEVSTGTTPE
+1207 SIVVSTGTTPE

-1388 YPYKIELLTSDGEP
+1388 YPYKIELLTSDGQA

-1447 WNLNGNSAEPGYV
+1447 WNLNGNSEEPGYV

-1561 FKEFTKDELNVND
+1561 FKEFTKDDLNVKD
-1574 NCSNRE
+1574 NCSERS
-1580 NITLELERVHNSL
+1580 NITIEIERVHNSL
-1593 VNKEPSIVY
+1593 VNKEHEFVY
-1602 GNELEM
+1602 NYELEM

-1627 ELNITVVDLTPPVVD
+1627 ELDINVVDLTPPAVD

-1650 AVTEPGLCTASSA
+1650 AMTEPGLCTASSA

-1797 YVHVTI
+1797 YVHVTQ
-1803 GDPIKPEYKD
+1803 GVSMKPEYVD
-1813 FSYPLFVPLP
+1813 FKYPLFEPLP
-1823 DNFLKDTTYK
+1823 NNFLKDTTYK

-1896 INDKCD
+1896 IDDKCD

-2035 CSEYVGGVCTKYD
+2035 CSEYVGGVCAKYD

-2110 KFGSLNSMLDT
+2110 KFGTLASMLDT

-2141 RNGSFLPS
+2141 RNGGMVPS
-2149 ADFEF
+2149 YDFEF
-2154 AVGDTFTNIIQLQI
+2154 EVGDTLTNIIQLQI

-2203 TAIEGECEASNES
+2203 TAIEGKCEATNES

-2278 EQNIIV
+2278 KQNIVV
-2284 KGNKKFDIDC
+2284 KGNKQFELLC
-2294 DVVAPTYHDTIL
+2294 DTLTPTYHDTIL
-2306 DCGPAKP
+2306 DCGPADP
-2313 EELSIDT
+2313 ANLSIKT
-2320 PWVADPCLEEGHPE
+2320 PWVADPCLTESDTA
-2334 YMRKGVP
+2334 YKRMGVGV
-2341 TRSDGLSMTDPF
+2341 RSDGLAMTDPF

-2363 FTDFTGAVDT
+2363 FTDFTGGVDT
-2373 FCVQDVEI
+2373 FCIQDIEL
-2381 RSREEL
+2381 RTEEEM
-2387 IIHCDAIEDV
+2387 IVNCDAIEDV
-2397 HVDVAEGECT
+2397 KVDVAEGECT
-2407 VNADKVLLPT
+2407 VPSDKVQLPT
-2417 PQYALHPCLKDENGE
+2417 PQYALHPCLKDESGN

-2444 KRDLD
+2444 KKELD
-2449 SSYYVGRTLIIWT
+2449 EPYYVGRTLIIWT

-2471 QPIDTCHSYVQVGD
+2471 KPVDTCHSYVQVGD
-2485 VNEMPVDC
+2485 VNEMPVEC

-2509 LSWADFNFKVKP
+2509 LSWAEVDFEVKP

-2535 SVTGLSEV
+2535 TIKSTGTAIA
-2543 VEYLEYKTYFVLE
+2543 YKTYFVLE
-2556 SGEEVDVLEPT
+2556 DGTEVEELAPLQT
-2567 QVAKDTI
+2567 AKDTI
-2574 VKLLNDLTFN
+2574 VKLLSDDITFA
-2584 LGASTITWEYN
+2584 LGADTIVWNYD
-2595 FKGTIFS
+2595 FKGSVFT
-2602 CNQTIS
+2602 CEQRIS

-2617 GCESVPD
+2617 GCESVD
-2624 ELTIVAPS
+2624 DTLTILAPT
-2632 GECEIPTDA
+2632 GLCEIPAEA
-2641 LVDSLLKMLE
+2641 LVDSLMKLLD

-2660 DKEEANPIKGKIYFE
+2660 DIAKENPINGKIYFA
-2675 GKEIISDGSFSLP
+2675 GKEITSDALFSLP
-2688 VGKNTVQW
+2688 VGENKVTW

-2702 INTVGDTCD
+2702 INLVGDTCE
-2711 KTLIIQS
+2711 KLIVVQS
-2718 DMAPTFDC
+2718 DKAPLFDC
-2726 RSLDTLNFE
+2726 KSLDTLNLE
-2735 TDKCEYTYEWNDEN
+2735 TPDCEYSYEWTNEN
-2749 IPQAKDTCTSEFFAG
+2749 IPQAEDACTGDLLPG
-2764 VGTRSDN
+2764 VGMRSDS
-2771 EDLNAPYPM
+2771 LGMNAPYPI
-2780 GKTII
+2780 GKTTI
-2785 TWKFKSPYSTDSTIC
+2785 TWTFSSPYSTDTTVC
-2800 EQVVWV
+2800 EQVLWV
-2806 RTTAQPLFDCESLDT
+2806 RSTAEPLFDCESLDT
-2821 VQLFVLDGMCDEDV
+2821 VELFVLDGMCDENI
-2835 FTYLDTLTYPVAKDS
+2835 FTYLDTLTYPVALDS
-2850 CTGIEIPGI
+2850 CTGIEIEGV
-2859 PLTKDSVEFSSESRF
+2859 PLTSDSTLFRKDQLF
-2874 YVGDTTKII
+2874 YVKDTTKII
-2883 WKFFHDS
+2883 WKFFNDS
-2890 LNVTPKYCDQ
+2890 LNVNAKHCDQ
-2900 YVLVTSYNEPIFDCE
+2900 FVTVKSYNEPKFNCDSLKAIDT
-2915 ALQEQN
+2915 
-2921 IKFEIAGCDTIL
+2921 KFETTGCDTIL
-2933 GSDAIPTPAAV
+2933 GVEALPVPFAL
-2944 DYCTKDSVYGVGSR
+2944 DYCTNDSIWGVPSR
-2958 SDGKA
+2958 SDN
-2963 LNDPFPVGTTTITWL
+2963 LTMNDPFPVGITTVTWL
-2978 FKSPYSNISAECEQ
+2978 FDSPYSEINVECSQ
-2992 KVVVLSTQEIDFDCE
+2992 DVVVLTSQEIDFDCE
-3007 DLDSIYVPI
+3007 SLLEDSIIVPVSDI
-3016 YDVNTC
+3016 DVC
-3022 DTSGLILNAPVA
+3022 DTMGVVIPGQFAN
-3034 LHPCPEQSGIAE
+3034 HPCPGQSGISKIA
-3046 IKGVP
+3046 GVP
-3051 FINKAVTITPNAD
+3051 FINKAVGLTPNAD
-3064 STEWTIDKIHVGLH
+3064 STEWTIDKIHVGTH
-3078 KITWTFTDPSDPVTL
+3078 KITWTFTDPSDPATML
-3093 VDPVKE
+3093 NPVKE
-3099 CEQVLQIGDGTNAS
+3099 CYQPLQIGVGTNAS
-3113 VDCEN
+3113 VDCKN

-3124 VLDPADCAISWE
+3124 KLAPGDCEISWSNMSL
-3136 DMNLNIKP
+3136 DIKP
-3144 VFDVCSGEL
+3144 VKDLCADTI
-3153 LVPTLSRSTG
+3153 LVPVVYRSSG
-3163 KAIEAT
+3163 KAISAT
-3169 LNADGTLKIVAE
+3169 LSSDSAQMIITAE
-3181 DFTVG
+3181 DFSVG
-3186 VDTIIWFFE
+3186 VDTIVWEFE
-3195 SIGAQCEQA
+3195 SIGASCEQV
-3204 ILVKDNIAPEF
+3204 IIVKDSMAPEF
-3215 DCENFEPNHLTLTAP
+3215 DCDTLPAHITLTAP
-3230 SGECEVIASA
+3230 TEKCEVISSA
-3240 IYDSLENL
+3240 IYDSLMAM
-3248 FEPWPFAIEKCT
+3248 FKPWPTAIEKCT
-3260 GDTIPGRVYL
+3260 RDSIPARVFV
-3270 DEIATGNELLKGS
+3270 DEINVANEITEGATWNVK
-3283 SKNITVGDHKL
+3283 VGAHKL
-3294 VWLFIDSLI
+3294 IWLFVDSLI
-3303 NQVGAVCEKD
+3303 NEVGKICEKD
-3313 FTLKS
+3313 FTLQS
-3318 DMAPMFD
+3318 DMAPEFNCD
-3325 CESLTDLK
+3325 DLK
-3333 FDIEGC
+3333 PLSFEIEGC
-3339 NTNSLTTD
+3339 NTSELTAA
-3347 DIPTPQAKDACVDT
+3347 DIEIPSAVDACVNDYEVKAVGIRLNADSSVQVGPNNDT
-3361 LISGVGVR
+3361 LSVHA
-3369 LNPDSTIQM
+3369 S
-3378 DGTEPLPVLGV
+3378 
-3389 YPVGTTIIR
+3389 YPVGTTIIK
-3398 WTFTSPFSNEEK
+3398 WTFISPFSNVVK
-3410 VCYQNVVVKTTQE
+3410 VCYQNIIVKSSQE
-3423 IDFDCESL
+3423 LQYDCEILASKNL
-3431 EGEVIRISVNP
+3431 RITLDP
-3442 LTLVSDPEA
+3442 LTGKTNPEA
-3451 ESSKIDTLHA
+3451 ETSLLDTVHA
-3461 IHPCPAE
+3461 SHPCPQE
-3468 SGVEFILGVP
+3468 SGVEFVMGVP
-3478 SIEGQEA
+3478 SIEGEESFVLA
-3485 FILSLDSTKWTI
+3485 SDSSKWIL
-3497 PALPAD
+3497 PALPSG
-3503 TYKVVWTFADTTE
+3503 TYQIVWTFTDTTE
-3516 TMVEPIKRCEQTLIV
+3516 TLIDPIKECFQELVV
-3531 ENLKDTLFCPPGR
+3531 EDVIDTLTCPPGR
-3544 NQSTITCVTEESLPI
+3544 NNTTLSCADELPDY
-3559 FNSFE
+3559 FKTFD
-3564 EFKAA
+3564 EFVSA
-3569 GGWITDHNQFDASS
+3569 GGSITDHNPFDESS
-3583 FGYIEDSIGTP
+3583 FGYTEVIKGKSD
-3594 YCDQTRYVTYFVLDV
+3594 CDEERYIKYYVLDV
-3609 RGDKI
+3609 RKDTI
-3614 SCTDTI
+3614 ACTDTFYI
-3620 FVKDNE
+3620 KDLTD
-3626 APVFAEMVDTFT
+3626 PWISGLKDTT
-3638 IACDEELPIFE
+3638 IQCSDLDKLPTFE
-3649 KAQVDDCDP
+3649 QLSDVLEVHDNCDP
-3658 DVKLNLDSV
+3658 SPTYTIVESDNQSDDPKL
-3667 SHQGDNPSECNYYS
+3667 CNYYNYDIVRT
-3681 YTIDYQWTA
+3681 YTIT
-3690 VDRCNNKSVYP
+3690 DRCGNVAEQKQVISVR
-3701 FVLSVVDTIAPT
+3701 DTIKPKFT
-3713 INLPLDWSDTA
+3713 FPDTWKDTV
-3724 LSNYLKGC
+3724 LSNYFKGC
-3732 LFSVPDFEEDL
+3732 LFGVPDFDDEI
-3743 RSEEVIQ
+3743 RSMIS
-3750 DNCSSLDNIKISQ
+3750 DNCSDVNDLIIEQ
-3763 YPAAG
+3763 IPAAN
-3768 DTIKKTT
+3768 DTITKTT
-3775 TIYIT
+3775 RVWVKVFDHCGNVDS
-3780 ISDPC
+3780 IS
-3785 GKDTVVTKVVYVQ
+3785 KVVYVQ
-3798 ERDEILSLDAYDITK
+3798 KREEILTMEAYDITK
-3813 CGSDSSVID
+3813 CASDTSVVN
-3822 LWGQTTRFA
+3822 LWSQDTRYA
-3831 TGFRYQ
+3831 KGFSYYDYQ
-3837 EYGDTW
+3837 GDW
-3843 YPVPSN
+3843 LPIQSN
-3849 PVYDC
+3849 PLYDC
-3854 YRDSISEE
+3854 YRDSISEQ
-3862 SLVFSDNPLTYYD
+3862 SIVYSDNPLTYYG
-3875 KFHPG
+3875 KFHTG
-3880 PSDTD
+3880 NAKQDTIIRD
-3885 KEIQRSLT
+3885 NQT
-3893 ELKRMS
+3893 QLKRLA
-3899 RSGKYIFVAVD
+3899 RSGKYIFVATD
-3910 TATMCRDTAS
+3910 TVTMCSDTAS
-3920 SYLTINERPRVAIE
+3920 SFITLNERPRISIE
-3934 SGIMTICELTTVDS
+3934 SGIMQICEMSTIDS
-3948 LDLYSYVKCVDDM
+3948 VKLFSFVKCVDDM
-3961 GSEITNEGWTL
+3961 GTEITNEGWTL
-3972 GEDVYSFVDSVI
+3972 GGDVYSFLDSVI
-3984 MANNEDN
+3984 LENNKDN

-4010 TFCDSIPSTTEDSL
+4010 TFCGSVPTTKEDSL
-4024 KWVGGSEKNLAMLRS
+4024 KWVGGSEMNLALLRS
-4039 EDYKTKDSIL
+4039 DDYKTKDSIL
-4049 LDVRKRFESEAIVI
+4049 MDVRKRFDSDAITI
-4063 NPTPNDPARIWKGE
+4063 NSQPSDPARIWKGE
-4077 QVVLEL
+4077 QVVLNL
-4083 NTDYKFDECLWYK
+4083 NTEYQFQEAVWKQ
-4096 VKGYFDYSSEVL
+4096 VVGYFDHSSEVL
-4108 KDSLEDEMDE
+4108 IDSLESKD
-4118 LLDIMEYSDLYE
+4118 DIAFAFMEYNQLYE
-4130 LFENPEDTSVY
+4130 LYEHPEDTVLY
-4141 YVTLTDG
+4141 YVELYDG
-4148 VCPAIPGQLLQVD
+4148 ICPAIPGQLLRVD

-4168 AFTPYDKDGMND
+4168 AFTPYTLDGLND
-4180 VYMEGRAVV
+4180 IYMEGHKVV

-4208 FKGRL
+4208 FKGRF
-4213 ADPGVYYSKV
+4213 ADPGVYFSKV
-4223 FLNSGMSLSGT
+4223 FLNSGVTISGT

>member
-1 MFEIEWLSYTD
+1 M
-12 RILWKLESSEIQK
+12 
-25 IVLVMETKFYIKNR
+25 LVMETKFYIKNR
-39 ENRMETIFKKVTKW
+39 ENKMGIIFKKVTKW

-60 LLGSSGAFAQEL
+60 FLGSSGAFAQTL

-77 ESTTACPGNP
+77 ESTTACPNNP
-87 IVLQAAGFDTDVTT
+87 IVLQATGFDSNVTT
-101 VDFYRSKNGGAFEVV
+101 VDFYRSIDGTNFGIV
-116 GSAIG
+116 GSATG
-121 ADGVFVYVD
+121 ADGVFVHVD
-130 DMGDTNYSYYAKAG
+130 DMSNTNYSYYAKAG

-159 ECATACHQSSTGDY
+159 ECASSCYTTTTGEY
-173 FNGTD
+173 YLGTD
-178 FNPKGGSQTTSNTI
+178 FNPKPGSEDKFSFDLNKVENHFQDNGITFV
-192 DGSLINDPDGDVESY
+192 GSSFGMVQKWDKVTDMDSVKGVVGD
-207 FDDYDVIFK
+207 
-216 NEGCGQGK
+216 
-224 ISNDFQAFFGDFKP
+224 
-238 KADSTGKYSNYYW
+238 NYYYVYNV
-251 FSNGQDISCTPFSYS
+251 SNGSSTPFKLTFDRAKY
-266 FKMYGSPI
+266 YGKTFRFSMRLYL
-274 NNVKDTVWD
+274 N
-283 MSYYRMTLRAYIKK
+283 LE
-297 KSNCTSDCSNATLI
+297 NCTSF
-311 LETGSGSQGNFY
+311 ESQAKMNFRTQFGNSVRLCVD
-323 QNADHADVFLYDDQ
+323 ASIYD
-337 TGKLIGKKSANNSFA
+337 GKKGTHLKNYSDVCGNGHLDNNLVLGGDVNSF
-352 HLSLSDLL
+352 LENGN
-360 CKSEL
+360 K
-365 NDRLLRLDVHF
+365 LLRMEFVF
-376 YGKFDLMNK
+376 YGEFR
-385 NDNTYFTLKPKFNQ
+385 TQNQ
-399 WGSCFEMAV
+399 ESLEIYPEFQQWSNCAEVAV
-408 DYVSAEMQSVCM
+408 DYISGEAQMVCM
-420 DNSAACIDD
+420 DNSAVCIGDN
-429 YVTVV
+429 VLVH

-439 YGSEYIWEVYNKETK
+439 RNAKYVWQKWVGTEWI
-454 TWESLKTS
+454 
-462 NGNTIPTTENKVSIR
+462 TINDKNVDEIQIKVEN
-477 VTDLG
+477 LG
-482 KKAYRVYDKNTV
+482 KDKYRVKDSNTNTV
-494 NSSSEY
+494 VE
-500 MNFYLTGKNCKPI
+500 FFVTGKNCKPI

-519 GERTV
+519 GERTI

-552 WKLTKDGVDYSN
+552 WKLTKGDKDISN

-570 GDLVH
+570 GELVH
-575 GDPKGDTIYVKLGNE
+575 GDPKGDTIFVKLGNE
-590 DYSGEYILQVYTNYW
+590 DYSGEYILQVYTNFW

-667 AMEDLPYIYEWSSAT
+667 EMEDLPYIYEWSSAT

-715 IQDVGCPTTAERTYG
+715 IQDVGCPTKAERTYG

-741 NTLPQSESFFLSETE
+741 DKLPQSESFFLSETE

-782 KEKKG
+782 KEKKE

-795 SIATSKSEVENALK
+795 SIATSKLKVENALK
-809 NNPVS
+809 NNPVNLS
-814 LPAGS
+814 AGS
-819 YCVEYI
+819 YCVEYV

-833 DACSVEILVK
+833 ATCAVEILVK
-843 DTVPPYVNCTK
+843 DTTAPNINCVE
-854 ISSYRTTT
+854 IDSFATTT
-862 TQQGACEATPGSK
+862 TEQGACEATPGSK

-895 ILGFYEGRLVTANV
+895 ILGVYEGRLVSANV
-909 PDPNNAETRALFDK
+909 PDPNNEDTRALFDRG
-923 DVKLNAPYEIGS
+923 VNLNAPYEIGS

-962 KPNVTCHYNI
+962 KPNVTCHYNV

-1050 VWRYYKAFNDTVYE
+1050 VWRYYKAYNTSVYE

-1069 FKVEDKTPPV
+1069 FEVKDKTAPV

-1084 LVTIRALANTY
+1084 LTTIYALANTY
-1095 KEKDKQPL
+1095 KALNELPE
-1103 YLKYASY
+1103 YLDFASY
-1110 NDVTIND
+1110 DDVKKDGNT
-1117 TLYTG
+1117 YEG
-1122 TLKGPFDSDSIKFI
+1122 TLKNPFDEGLIKFV
-1136 TSADVEDNCDE
+1136 TASDVKDNCDNNV
-1147 SPTVEIRVIDP
+1147 TVEVRVYDP
-1158 KGEVFASN
+1158 SGAVFASN
-1166 VGIGTDVKSID
+1166 VGVGTNLNGIE
-1177 DLKLLHF
+1177 DLKKLQF
-1184 SVGANTIVY
+1184 KVGANLINY
-1193 TIKDASGNQVQCSQ
+1193 TIKDASGNELQCGQ
-1207 SIEVSTGTTPE
+1207 TIVVSTGTTPE
-1218 PNCPAEF
+1218 PDCPDEF
-1225 VTIYANNDCEAEFVL
+1225 VTIYADSNCDASFVL

-1261 PTSVLKNEDDLHKY
+1261 PSDVLTKEADLHKY
-1275 FPSNDGVHKDNIGLL
+1275 FPSNDGVYKDNIGLL
-1290 SDKSPYYLKEG
+1290 SDKSPYYLNEG

-1313 LPALNMGLLCQVTS
+1313 LPALNMGLLCQATS
-1327 FDNWDLYNNGKAY
+1327 FDNWDLYNNGRAY
-1340 EKVGVGPA
+1340 QDKVAGPGVGMFPPFGPGPA
-1348 AKINDIGRLIY
+1348 AKEKEDVGRLIY
-1359 WSPWRTGASGQDKMI
+1359 WSPWRTGADTDDKMI

-1380 SLADRYTI
+1380 SLTDNYTV
-1388 YPYKIELLTSDGEP
+1388 YPYKIELLTSDGQP
-1402 VLGNESLI
+1402 VLAETLI
-1410 AQDSVYGTDD
+1410 AQDSLYGTED
-1420 GTFVYNDIETVRYRY
+1420 GTFVHNDIETVRYRY
-1435 FRPRSYYSRGTG
+1435 FRPRSYYPY
-1447 WNLNGNSAEPGYV
+1447 NLNGDKNAAGYI
-1460 STDEYDYVCEAK
+1460 STEEFDYVCEAK

-1526 PPTMDC
+1526 QPTMDC

-1555 SLRQYG
+1555 SLRKYG
-1561 FKEFTKDELNVND
+1561 FKEFTKEELNVND

-1790 VEVEGVP
+1790 VEVVGVP

-1848 DQDLEIKDVTIPDI
+1848 DQDLEIKDVTGPDI

-1896 INDKCD
+1896 IDDKCD

-2141 RNGSFLPS
+2141 RNGTFLPS
-2149 ADFEF
+2149 HDFEF
-2154 AVGDTFTNIIQLQI
+2154 AVGDTSTNIIQLQI

-2306 DCGPAKP
+2306 DCGPADP
-2313 EELSIDT
+2313 ANLSIKT
-2320 PWVADPCLEEGHPE
+2320 PWVADPCLTESDTA
-2334 YMRKGVP
+2334 YKRMGVGV
-2341 TRSDGLSMTDPF
+2341 RSDSLAMTDPF

-2373 FCVQDVEI
+2373 FCIQDIEI

-2387 IIHCDAIEDV
+2387 IIDCDAIEDV
-2397 HVDVAEGECT
+2397 RVDVAEGECT
-2407 VNADKVLLPT
+2407 VEANKVQLPT

-2444 KRDLD
+2444 NRDLD

-2660 DKEEANPIKGKIYFE
+2660 DKEEANPIKGKIYFD
-2675 GKEIISDGSFSLP
+2675 GKEITSDGSFSLP

-2718 DMAPTFDC
+2718 DMAPIFKC
-2726 RSLDTLNFE
+2726 KSLDTLNFE
-2735 TDKCEYTYEWNDEN
+2735 TDTCKYTYEWNDEN
-2749 IPQAKDTCTSEFFAG
+2749 IPQAKDTCTGEFFAG

-2771 EDLNAPYPM
+2771 ADLNAPYPM
-2780 GKTII
+2780 GKTVI

-2963 LNDPFPVGTTTITWL
+2963 LNDPFPIGTTTITWL
-2978 FKSPYSNISAECEQ
+2978 FKSPYSNISAECDQ
-2992 KVVVLSTQEIDFDCE
+2992 KVVVLSTQTIDFDCE

-3016 YDVNTC
+3016 DDVNTC
-3022 DTSGLILNAPVA
+3022 DTSGLILSTPVA

-3064 STEWTIDKIHVGLH
+3064 STEWIIDKIHVGLH
-3078 KITWTFTDPSDPVTL
+3078 KITWTFTDPSDPATL
-3093 VDPVKE
+3093 VEPVKE

-3113 VDCEN
+3113 VDCKN

-3124 VLDPADCAISWE
+3124 VLDPTDCAISWE

-3270 DEIATGNELLKGS
+3270 DEISEGNEILKGN
-3283 SKNITVGDHKL
+3283 SKNIPVGDHKL

-3303 NQVGAVCEKD
+3303 NQIGAICEKD

-3318 DMAPMFD
+3318 DIAPMFD

-3361 LISGVGVR
+3361 LIAGVGVR
-3369 LNPDSTIQM
+3369 LNADSTIQM

-3442 LTLVSDPEA
+3442 LTLLSDPED

-3485 FILSLDSTKWTI
+3485 FILSSDSTKWTI
-3497 PALPAD
+3497 PALSAD

-3658 DVKLNLDSV
+3658 DVKLNLDSD

-3880 PSDTD
+3880 PLDAD

>member
-1 MFEIEWLSYTD
+1 M
-12 RILWKLESSEIQK
+12 
-25 IVLVMETKFYIKNR
+25 LVMETKFYIKNR

-60 LLGSSGAFAQEL
+60 FLGSSGAFAQTL

-77 ESTTACPGNP
+77 ESTTACPNNP
-87 IVLQAAGFDTDVTT
+87 IVLQATGFDSNVTT
-101 VDFYRSKNGGAFEVV
+101 VDFYRSIDGTNFGIV
-116 GSAIG
+116 GSATG
-121 ADGVFVYVD
+121 ADGVFVHVD
-130 DMGDTNYSYYAKAG
+130 DMSNTNYSYYAKAG

-159 ECATACHQSSTGDY
+159 ECASSCYTTTTGEY
-173 FNGTD
+173 YLGTD
-178 FNPKGGSQTTSNTI
+178 FNPKPGNEDKFSFDLNKVENHFQDNGITFVGSSSGMVQKWDKVTDMDSI
-192 DGSLINDPDGDVESY
+192 KGVVGD
-207 FDDYDVIFK
+207 
-216 NEGCGQGK
+216 
-224 ISNDFQAFFGDFKP
+224 
-238 KADSTGKYSNYYW
+238 NYYYVYNV
-251 FSNGQDISCTPFSYS
+251 SNGSSTPFKLTFDRAKY
-266 FKMYGSPI
+266 YGKTFRFSMRLYL
-274 NNVKDTVWD
+274 N
-283 MSYYRMTLRAYIKK
+283 LE
-297 KSNCTSDCSNATLI
+297 NCTSFESQAKMNFRTQFGNAVRLCVDASI
-311 LETGSGSQGNFY
+311 
-323 QNADHADVFLYDDQ
+323 YD
-337 TGKLIGKKSANNSFA
+337 GKKGTHLKTYPETCGNGHLDNNLVLGSDVNTFLANGN
-352 HLSLSDLL
+352 
-360 CKSEL
+360 K
-365 NDRLLRLDVHF
+365 LLRMEFVF
-376 YGKFDLMNK
+376 YGEFR
-385 NDNTYFTLKPKFNQ
+385 TQNQ
-399 WGSCFEMAV
+399 ESLEIYPEFQQWSNCAEVAV
-408 DYVSAEMQSVCM
+408 DYISGEAQMVCM
-420 DNSAACIDD
+420 DNSAVCIGDN
-429 YVTVV
+429 VLVH

-439 YGSEYIWEVYNKETK
+439 RNAQYVWQKWSGTDWVTFNDKNVDEIQIKV
-454 TWESLKTS
+454 
-462 NGNTIPTTENKVSIR
+462 EN
-477 VTDLG
+477 LG
-482 KKAYRVYDKNTV
+482 KDKYRVKDSNTNTV
-494 NSSSEY
+494 VE
-500 MNFYLTGKNCKPI
+500 FFVTGKNCKPI

-519 GERTV
+519 GERTI
-524 CFDPTDTDAIGEKF
+524 CFDPTNTSALGEKF

-552 WKLTKDGVDYSN
+552 WKLTKGDKDISN

-570 GDLVH
+570 GELVH

-590 DYSGEYILQVYTNYW
+590 DYSGEYTLQVYTNYW

-667 AMEDLPYIYEWSSAT
+667 EMEDLPYIYEWSSAT
-682 PFTGHPDSANVVMPW
+682 PFTGHPDSANVIMPW

-809 NNPVS
+809 NNPVNLS
-814 LPAGS
+814 AGS
-819 YCVEYI
+819 YCVEYV

-833 DACSVEILVK
+833 ATCAVEILVK
-843 DTVPPYVNCTK
+843 DTTPPNINCVE
-854 ISSYRTTT
+854 IDSFATTT
-862 TQQGACEATPGSK
+862 TEQGACEATPGSK

-895 ILGFYEGRLVTANV
+895 ILGVYEGRLVSANV
-909 PDPNNAETRALFDK
+909 PDPNNEDTRALFDRG
-923 DVKLNAPYEIGS
+923 VNLNAPYEIGS

-962 KPNVTCHYNI
+962 KPNVTCHYNV

-1050 VWRYYKAFNDTVYE
+1050 VWRYYKAYNTSVYE

-1069 FKVEDKTPPV
+1069 FEVKDKTAPV

-1084 LVTIRALANTY
+1084 LTTIYALANTY
-1095 KEKDKQPL
+1095 KELNKLPE
-1103 YLKYASY
+1103 YLDFASY
-1110 NDVTIND
+1110 DDVKKDGNT
-1117 TLYTG
+1117 YEG
-1122 TLKGPFDSDSIKFI
+1122 TLKNPFDEGLIKFV
-1136 TSADVEDNCDE
+1136 TSSDVKDNCDNNV
-1147 SPTVEIRVIDP
+1147 TVEVRVYDP
-1158 KGEVFASN
+1158 SGAVFASN
-1166 VGIGTDVKSID
+1166 VGVGTKLNGIE
-1177 DLKLLHF
+1177 DLKKLQF
-1184 SVGANTIVY
+1184 KVGANLINY
-1193 TIKDASGNQVQCSQ
+1193 TIKDASGNELQCGQ
-1207 SIEVSTGTTPE
+1207 SVVVSTGTTPE
-1218 PNCPAEF
+1218 PDCPAEF
-1225 VTIYANNDCEAEFVL
+1225 VTIYADSNCEAEFVL
-1240 TKEDVPTA
+1240 AKADVPTA

-1261 PTSVLKNEDDLHKY
+1261 PSNVLTKEADLHKY
-1275 FPSNDGVHKDNIGLL
+1275 FPSNDGVYKDNIGLL

-1313 LPALNMGLLCQVTS
+1313 LPALNMGLLCQATS
-1327 FDNWDLYNNGKAY
+1327 FDNWDLYNNGRAY
-1340 EKVGVGPA
+1340 QDKVAGPGVGMFPPFGPGPA
-1348 AKINDIGRLIY
+1348 AKEKEDVGRLIY
-1359 WSPWRTGASGQDKMI
+1359 WSPWRTGAATDDKMI

-1380 SLADRYTI
+1380 SLTDNYTV
-1388 YPYKIELLTSDGEP
+1388 YPYKIELLTSDGQP
-1402 VLGNESLI
+1402 VLAETLI
-1410 AQDSVYGTDD
+1410 AQDSLYGTED
-1420 GTFVYNDIETVRYRY
+1420 GTFVHNDIETVRYRY
-1435 FRPRSYYSRGTG
+1435 FRPRSYYPY
-1447 WNLNGNSAEPGYV
+1447 NLNGDKNAAGYI
-1460 STDEYDYVCEAK
+1460 STEEFDYVCEAK

-1555 SLRQYG
+1555 SLRKYG

-1833 IIWVFDDGEGNAIAC
+1833 IIWVFDDGEGNAVAC

-1896 INDKCD
+1896 IDDKCD

-1924 KNIVDG
+1924 KNVVEG

-2035 CSEYVGGVCTKYD
+2035 CSEYVGGVCAKYD

-2110 KFGSLNSMLDT
+2110 KFGTLASMLDT

-2141 RNGSFLPS
+2141 RNGGMVPS
-2149 ADFEF
+2149 YDFEF
-2154 AVGDTFTNIIQLQI
+2154 EVGDTLTNIIQLQI

-2181 VPMHQNPIK
+2181 IPSHQNPIK

-2306 DCGPAKP
+2306 DCGPADP
-2313 EELSIDT
+2313 ANLSIKT
-2320 PWVADPCLEEGHPE
+2320 PWVADPCLTESDTA
-2334 YMRKGVP
+2334 YKRMGVGV
-2341 TRSDGLSMTDPF
+2341 RSDSLAMTDPF

-2373 FCVQDVEI
+2373 FCIQDIEI
-2381 RSREEL
+2381 RSREEM
-2387 IIHCDAIEDV
+2387 IVNCDAIEDV
-2397 HVDVAEGECT
+2397 KVDVAEGECT
-2407 VNADKVLLPT
+2407 VPSDKVQLPT
-2417 PQYALHPCLKDENGE
+2417 PQYALHPCLKDESGN

-2444 KRDLD
+2444 KKELD
-2449 SSYYVGRTLIIWT
+2449 EPYYVGRTLIIWT

-2471 QPIDTCHSYVQVGD
+2471 KPVDTCHSYVQVGD

-2509 LSWADFNFKVKP
+2509 LSWADFNFEVKP

-2574 VKLLNDLTFN
+2574 VKLLNDITFN

-2660 DKEEANPIKGKIYFE
+2660 DVDKANPIKGKIYFE
-2675 GKEIISDGSFSLP
+2675 GKEISSDGSFSLP

-2718 DMAPTFDC
+2718 DMAPIFDC
-2726 RSLDTLNFE
+2726 QSLDTLNFE

-2749 IPQAKDTCTSEFFAG
+2749 IPQAKDACTSEFFAG

-2771 EDLNAPYPM
+2771 EDLNAPYPI
-2780 GKTII
+2780 GKTVI

-2806 RTTAQPLFDCESLDT
+2806 RTTTQPLFDCESLDT

-2915 ALQEQN
+2915 ALQEQD
-2921 IKFEIAGCDTIL
+2921 IKFEIADCDTIL

-2958 SDGKA
+2958 SDGKE

-2978 FKSPYSNISAECEQ
+2978 FKSPYSNISAECDQ

-3034 LHPCPEQSGIAE
+3034 LHPCPEQSGVAE

-3078 KITWTFTDPSDPVTL
+3078 KITWTFTDPSDPATL
-3093 VDPVKE
+3093 LDPVKE

-3113 VDCEN
+3113 VDCKN

-3169 LNADGTLKIVAE
+3169 LNADGTLKIVADE
-3181 DFTVG
+3181 FAVG
-3186 VDTIIWFFE
+3186 PDTITWYFE
-3195 SIGAQCEQA
+3195 QIGASCEQA
-3204 ILVKDNIAPEF
+3204 ILVLDGVAPIF
-3215 DCENFEPNHLTLTAP
+3215 DCDDLDTLKLVTESGLCEASNEDLLLLLGEHAAVDSCTQIEIPGVPTLMDGSELP
-3230 SGECEVIASA
+3230 STV
-3240 IYDSLENL
+3240 
-3248 FEPWPFAIEKCT
+3248 KV
-3260 GDTIPGRVYL
+3260 GDTIRVL
-3270 DEIATGNELLKGS
+3270 WTFKNDTLNAVAKECEQVVLVIGS
-3283 SKNITVGDHKL
+3283 N
-3294 VWLFIDSLI
+3294 
-3303 NQVGAVCEKD
+3303 
-3313 FTLKS
+3313 
-3318 DMAPMFD
+3318 APQFD
-3325 CESLTDLK
+3325 CESLADTVLYLSMDECVLSSS
-3333 FDIEGC
+3333 
-3339 NTNSLTTD
+3339 SLELN
-3347 DIPTPQAKDACVDT
+3347 IPIAKDSCTGTDVPGVA
-3361 LISGVGVR
+3361 SG
-3369 LNPDSTIQM
+3369 LL
-3378 DGTEPLPVLGV
+3378 TE
-3389 YPVGTTIIR
+3389 YPVGTTQIT
-3398 WTFTSPFSNEEK
+3398 WSFVSPYSTEPKE
-3410 VCYQNVVVKTTQE
+3410 CPQNIVVKDTIAPEAPCEDLTDTIKVRITSTVADILSVTLQE
-3423 IDFDCESL
+3423 VKDAGLITPSMEDPCDGDIIAT
-3431 EGEVIRISVNP
+3431 GEVANGTK
-3442 LTLVSDPEA
+3442 LEEVSDFELG
-3451 ESSKIDTLHA
+3451 EHKIFWIFADKSGNTDTCSQIVLVEDWVLDTLY
-3461 IHPCPAE
+3461 CPSNLE
-3468 SGVEFILGVP
+3468 SKVYSCVEDVP
-3478 SIEGQEA
+3478 A
-3485 FILSLDSTKWTI
+3485 
-3497 PALPAD
+3497 P
-3503 TYKVVWTFADTTE
+3503 YE
-3516 TMVEPIKRCEQTLIV
+3516 T
-3531 ENLKDTLFCPPGR
+3531 
-3544 NQSTITCVTEESLPI
+3544 
-3559 FNSFE
+3559 FE
-3564 EFKAA
+3564 EFKDA
-3569 GGWITDHNQFDASS
+3569 GGSFTNEAKIKEGS
-3583 FGYIEDSIGTP
+3583 FGYRSEIEGDSCEMTFHRI
-3594 YCDQTRYVTYFVLDV
+3594 YFVVDV
-3609 RGDKI
+3609 RGNEI
-3614 SCTDTI
+3614 SCEQLYT
-3620 FVKDNE
+3620 VKDDV
-3626 APVFAEMVDTFT
+3626 APTLEGDITDMR
-3638 IACDEELPIFE
+3638 IACTDEIP
-3649 KAQVDDCDP
+3649 AVSDVVVADNCDP
-3658 DVKLNLDSV
+3658 NPVVKMTET
-3667 SHQGDNPSECNYYS
+3667 DNRSDDPSDCNYYNYEITRIWEVSDRCGNVNS
-3681 YTIDYQWTA
+3681 YTQLISVID
-3690 VDRCNNKSVYP
+3690 S
-3701 FVLSVVDTIAPT
+3701 IAPT
-3713 INLPLDWSDTA
+3713 FTFPDNWKDTV

-3732 LFSVPDFEEDL
+3732 LFGVPDF
-3743 RSEEVIQ
+3743 SEEVRSMIS
-3750 DNCSSLDNIKISQ
+3750 DNCQEINNLIIKQTPS
-3763 YPAAG
+3763 AN
-3768 DTIKKTT
+3768 DTIRETT
-3775 TIYIT
+3775 RVWVKVFDLCGNVDS
-3780 ISDPC
+3780 IS
-3785 GKDTVVTKVVYVQ
+3785 KVVYVQ
-3798 ERDEILSLDAYDITK
+3798 KQAEILSLEAYDITK

-3837 EYGDTW
+3837 VYGDAW
-3843 YPVPSN
+3843 YSVPSN

-3880 PSDTD
+3880 PLDAD

-3910 TATMCRDTAS
+3910 TATMCKDTAT

-3961 GSEITNEGWTL
+3961 GSEISNEGWTL

-4063 NPTPNDPARIWKGE
+4063 NSTPNDPARIWKGE

-4096 VKGYFDYSSEVL
+4096 VRGYFDYSSEVL